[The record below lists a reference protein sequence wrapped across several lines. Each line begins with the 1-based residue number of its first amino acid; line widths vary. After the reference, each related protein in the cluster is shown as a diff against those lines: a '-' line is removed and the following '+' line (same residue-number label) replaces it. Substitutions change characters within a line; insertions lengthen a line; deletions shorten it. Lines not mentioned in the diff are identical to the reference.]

1 MKKYKLNKKQTQ
13 KILATVVMGMN
24 VMNTMT
30 PMAMDMK
37 NMADDLSHTV
47 MNNEDK
53 PLGYPT
59 LPTLSNMLDNILFT
73 KAEAAEVSV
82 TTNTEANIDVVEDG
96 TIAQVSGM
104 NNSQTISSMSGGQQ
118 IIENGATGIIDNM
131 SGGQQAI
138 GHDENVATGLVSNMT
153 GGSQHIMKGSGT
165 VENLQGGTQL
175 VYEKTTGTVSNL
187 QGGTQVILGGT
198 AIVDKLVSGSQ
209 EIKNGQGEIKNIDNS
224 ATGNIQTIYNF
235 I

>member
-47 MNNEDK
+47 MNNKDK

-59 LPTLSNMLDNILFT
+59 LPVLNNMLDNILFT

-82 TTNTEANIDVVEDG
+82 TTNTAANIDIVKDG
-96 TIAQVSGM
+96 TIAQVSGVSS
-104 NNSQTISSMSGGQQ
+104 NQTISSMTGGQQ
-118 IIENGATGIIDNM
+118 IIENGATGVINNM

-138 GHDENVATGLVSNMT
+138 GHDGNLATGVVSNMT

-165 VENLQGGTQL
+165 VENLQGGTQ
-175 VYEKTTGTVSNL
+175 
-187 QGGTQVILGGT
+187 VILGGT
-198 AIVDKLVSGSQ
+198 ATVDNLVNGNQ

-224 ATGNIQTIYNF
+224 ATGNV
-235 I
+235 